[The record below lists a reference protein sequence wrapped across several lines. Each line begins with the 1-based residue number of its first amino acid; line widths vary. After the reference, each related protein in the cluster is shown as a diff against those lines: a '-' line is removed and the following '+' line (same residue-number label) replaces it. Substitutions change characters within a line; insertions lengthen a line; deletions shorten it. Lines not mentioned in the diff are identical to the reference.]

1 MNADAEGEKLM
12 THLLSDISGPV
23 ARVTL
28 NRLNVHNA
36 FDNALVAELS
46 EAFTRLSE
54 ECSVRIVVVT
64 GAGAS
69 FCAGADLAWME
80 RMAGYTREENVA
92 DARGLQQMLAAI
104 AECPKV
110 TVARVNGAAM
120 GGGAGL
126 VAACDIA
133 IAAEDAAFAFSE
145 VCLGLAPAVIAPY
158 VVQKIGTGAARALF
172 VTGEKIDA
180 AEAKRLGLVQ
190 QVVPAAELDAA
201 VSKTVQRALGAGP
214 EAVAAVKRLL
224 REIEGKASGAVAGIT
239 TECIA
244 DLRVSAEG
252 QEGIQAFLEKR
263 KPGWTL

>member
-1 MNADAEGEKLM
+1 M

-28 NRLNVHNA
+28 NRPNVHNA
-36 FDNALVAELS
+36 FDNALVAELT

-54 ECSVRIVVVT
+54 ECNVRVVVIT

-69 FCAGADLAWME
+69 FCAGADLAWMGRTAE
-80 RMAGYTREENVA
+80 YSREENVA
-92 DARGLQQMLAAI
+92 DARRLQQMFAAL

-110 TVARVNGAAM
+110 TIARVNGSAM
-120 GGGAGL
+120 GGGGGL

-145 VCLGLAPAVIAPY
+145 VRLGLAPGVIAPY
-158 VVQKIGTGAARALF
+158 VVQKIGTGAAWALF
-172 VTGEKIDA
+172 VTGEKFDA
-180 AEAKRLGLVQ
+180 AEARRLGLVQ
-190 QVVPAAELDAA
+190 QVVPTAGLDAA

-224 REIEGKASGAVAGIT
+224 REIDGRPPGAVAGIT
-239 TECIA
+239 AECIA

-263 KPGWTL
+263 KPGWTP